1 MTIIVNTDHVP
12 GYQVTKVYGLVR
24 GNIVQSKHIGKDIVA
39 GIRTLVGGEIKEYT
53 EMLTDARQKA
63 TAIMVKEAENLG
75 ANAILNVRYMT
86 SQIMQNASEIL
97 VYGTAATI
105 EKENQ

>member
-1 MTIIVNTDHVP
+1 MIIVNIENIP
-12 GYQVTKVYGLVR
+12 GYKVTKVHGMVK

-39 GIRTLVGGEIKEYT
+39 GFRTIVGGEIKEYT

-63 TAIMVKEAENLG
+63 TAQMVKEAENLG
-75 ANAILNVRYMT
+75 ANGIVKVTYAT

-97 VYGTAATI
+97 AYGTAVTL
-105 EKENQ
+105 EEE

>member
-1 MTIIVNTDHVP
+1 MIIVNIDYVP
-12 GYQVTKVYGLVR
+12 GYKVTKVHGMVK

-39 GIRTLVGGEIKEYT
+39 GFRTLVGGEIKEYT
-53 EMLTDARQKA
+53 EMLTDSRQKA
-63 TAIMVKEAENLG
+63 TAHMVREAEKIG

-97 VYGTAATI
+97 VYGTAVTL
-105 EKENQ
+105 EKD

>member
-1 MTIIVNTDHVP
+1 MIIVNTNEIA
-12 GYQVTKVYGLVR
+12 GYEITKVHGLVR

-39 GIRTLVGGEIKEYT
+39 SFRTIVGGEIKEYT

-63 TAIMVKEAENLG
+63 TAHMVREAEDEG
-75 ANAILNVRYMT
+75 ANAIVNVRYMT

-97 VYGTAATI
+97 VYGTAVTV
-105 EKENQ
+105 KEN